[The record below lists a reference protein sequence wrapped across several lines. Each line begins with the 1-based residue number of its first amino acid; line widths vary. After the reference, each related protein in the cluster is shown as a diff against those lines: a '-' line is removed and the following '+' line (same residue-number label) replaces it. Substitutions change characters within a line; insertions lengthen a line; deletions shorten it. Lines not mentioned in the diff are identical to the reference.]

1 MKSCDYR
8 LQIFSTFT
16 THQPIQCSSS
26 SIPCFLGVSLCPS
39 WAIHLAVLHHMGN
52 TCHGKSK
59 TTWETMLFHVL
70 QNLGVLHWISLVKWE
85 CVWDSTSTGH
95 FVVQTEGCALV
106 TSTCHTFFKS
116 PFIWNVGCHVIRHV
130 IIDVHVIQ
138 CYTFLLSS
146 SMFSDFIEGFHQRH
160 TYPYWSD
167 ASLEAPVS
175 SGGSPAHS
183 IGGVLGQCWN
193 RVKAVLP
200 NLLTLKRW
208 QMPGSATFPGS
219 HLGKWFRDHQIC
231 QKVFEYLRGM
241 WTTCRLV
248 GRWAP
253 TRRRRWQNS
262 QSWSFVSTFSIDNGR
277 LCPLCPKYR
286 QLSQLFESIA
296 TLGVLRHQT
305 MYIVC
310 KRSSWSTQIWVKSYW
325 RISYNLRARFLSGA
339 SAWNAFS

>member
-1 MKSCDYR
+1 M
-8 LQIFSTFT
+8 
-16 THQPIQCSSS
+16 
-26 SIPCFLGVSLCPS
+26 
-39 WAIHLAVLHHMGN
+39 
-52 TCHGKSK
+52 
-59 TTWETMLFHVL
+59 
-70 QNLGVLHWISLVKWE
+70 KWE
-85 CVWDSTSTGH
+85 CVWDRTSAGH
-95 FVVQTEGCALV
+95 FVGQTEGCALV
-106 TSTCHTFFKS
+106 TSTCHTFFTS
-116 PFIWNVGCHVIRHV
+116 PFIWNVGCHVIPHV

-160 TYPYWSD
+160 TDPYWSH

-183 IGGVLGQCWN
+183 IGGVLPGAMLEPSQSGAS
-193 RVKAVLP
+193 KSSDFE
-200 NLLTLKRW
+200 T
-208 QMPGSATFPGS
+208 MPGISATFPGS
-219 HLGKWFRDHQIC
+219 HLGKWFRGSTAIEHLWRSEWFRDHQIC
-231 QKVFEYLRGM
+231 QRVFEYLRGM

-248 GRWAP
+248 VRWAP